1 MMDRESRNRK
11 GQGGAWIVD
20 LLLAVCLNALI
31 LGALFLLMRPY
42 FETNDD
48 TALLTLIND
57 AKHTSDPHMV
67 IASIFL
73 GRILMLLYS
82 FSHKVPWYTLT
93 QYAMLFASFTGVTY
107 VMIRRLG
114 RLWGCVISALTVI
127 WMGYESYIVIQFSRT
142 AGITAAS
149 AMLLMFYSVS
159 PLAHRE
165 SRSSDIHVAAA
176 AAGILLILPACWLRF
191 TQFLP
196 SVVLTSG
203 IGLWMLLHIW
213 FPDKQERTQRL
224 DRAERMRQ
232 RAALRDRESR
242 GEDARRQADRR
253 SRISR
258 YDGMDRAG
266 LVGWGSGADLETTG
280 EKWTRTI
287 SLFIPFV
294 IAAVLCLGCRFVDK
308 WSYQNDE
315 VWSSFHQFDLLRE
328 QLYDYGFPDYASN
341 LDVYREAG
349 ISDAGYTLYRS
360 WSFTDPDRFD
370 VSVMRKLI
378 AAKEPRQFSKAV
390 VKGFFKEVPIGLI
403 QKPVVWFFLLLIV
416 MFLAGG
422 KISRNRVLPILW
434 EAVLFGIL
442 YLYLYYNG
450 RYLRSR
456 VDIPLIYS
464 VCLCVLWQIRPE
476 GVKRTWWTIL
486 LAIGI
491 QMAVPSLRDH
501 YKFRMTTE
509 SKPEKEAARRAR
521 FEQLSEDPDHLY
533 IMKMGAMTA
542 HQCYG
547 PFDVMPEKVL
557 GNVLYLGGWAAYT
570 RSFMDTM
577 AAYGISNPYR
587 DLIGNKKLYLVDDDI
602 ELTMTYLRENY
613 DPNATYKRVKG
624 QKKLGKYKVYRIIA
638 GK

>member
-232 RAALRDRESR
+232 RAAL
-242 GEDARRQADRR
+242 
-253 SRISR
+253 
-258 YDGMDRAG
+258 
-266 LVGWGSGADLETTG
+266 
-280 EKWTRTI
+280 
-287 SLFIPFV
+287 P
-294 IAAVLCLGCRFVDK
+294 
-308 WSYQNDE
+308 
-315 VWSSFHQFDLLRE
+315 
-328 QLYDYGFPDYASN
+328 
-341 LDVYREAG
+341 
-349 ISDAGYTLYRS
+349 
-360 WSFTDPDRFD
+360 
-370 VSVMRKLI
+370 
-378 AAKEPRQFSKAV
+378 
-390 VKGFFKEVPIGLI
+390 
-403 QKPVVWFFLLLIV
+403 
-416 MFLAGG
+416 
-422 KISRNRVLPILW
+422 
-434 EAVLFGIL
+434 
-442 YLYLYYNG
+442 
-450 RYLRSR
+450 
-456 VDIPLIYS
+456 
-464 VCLCVLWQIRPE
+464 
-476 GVKRTWWTIL
+476 
-486 LAIGI
+486 
-491 QMAVPSLRDH
+491 
-501 YKFRMTTE
+501 
-509 SKPEKEAARRAR
+509 
-521 FEQLSEDPDHLY
+521 
-533 IMKMGAMTA
+533 
-542 HQCYG
+542 
-547 PFDVMPEKVL
+547 
-557 GNVLYLGGWAAYT
+557 
-570 RSFMDTM
+570 
-577 AAYGISNPYR
+577 
-587 DLIGNKKLYLVDDDI
+587 
-602 ELTMTYLRENY
+602 
-613 DPNATYKRVKG
+613 
-624 QKKLGKYKVYRIIA
+624 
-638 GK
+638 